1 MAELGKHGKRKASNE
16 DGPSNFP
23 LFSHMAD
30 GEIDDDENLG
40 GDDTD
45 RDTRQDPL
53 EVFGSEIMTVM
64 LSKVDARSVA
74 IARLVCRGWHAV
86 ASSDKIWA
94 PKKKVC
100 GHAKAS
106 DVVHKLFARAIRR
119 NRDIELSEICNVCP
133 HFQCEEL
140 WLGKRH
146 IARISKVQGLPK
158 LAAYSLSLMDG
169 KRTRI
174 TRQDLCDH
182 VWEFHFTATAP
193 EYWRNLDPYWSGSGP
208 VMRRYFHPDGSV
220 TAGPGDRV
228 WGGHESSY
236 TVVTGLLADGK
247 IRDHY
252 VRINRWPKLNVQR
265 RDDWGWELCNHL
277 YTYTSVADADDKED
291 GTGPF
296 FPLF

>member
-1 MAELGKHGKRKASNE
+1 MMRALNDVYSRSSKAEKPSAYDEVDSAPAAVDLRFE
-16 DGPSNFP
+16 EPSNLQTCKF
-23 LFSHMAD
+23 A
-30 GEIDDDENLG
+30 NL
-40 GDDTD
+40 
-45 RDTRQDPL
+45 
-53 EVFGSEIMTVM
+53 
-64 LSKVDARSVA
+64 
-74 IARLVCRGWHAV
+74 
-86 ASSDKIWA
+86 
-94 PKKKVC
+94 
-100 GHAKAS
+100 
-106 DVVHKLFARAIRR
+106 KL
-119 NRDIELSEICNVCP
+119 DIEFSEICNVRP

-146 IARISKVQGLPK
+146 IARTSKVQGLPK

-169 KRTRI
+169 KR
-174 TRQDLCDH
+174 
-182 VWEFHFTATAP
+182 TAP

-277 YTYTSVADADDKED
+277 YTYTSVADADDKEED